1 MKYMIKIM
9 VILGMFITTTVLSIV
24 EAHAQRAT
32 TGLDSPWK
40 NDQLMQTQKLASL
53 ISKNSKVTIFNIG
66 SVQDIKSAVHVGAAS
81 EQASLD
87 NLGRLA
93 GKFPKSGQTVLYC
106 GCCPMEKCPNIRPAF
121 NLLKSRGFTN
131 LYVLDIPTNLRKD
144 WIDKGFPLQKKD

>member
-1 MKYMIKIM
+1 MRAGLI
-9 VILGMFITTTVLSIV
+9 VLMFVLASLFDSGITY
-24 EAHAQRAT
+24 AQRAT

-144 WIDKGFPLQKKD
+144 WIDNGFPLQKKD